1 MPADALILSD
11 EPAELYYY
19 TGMGGAT
26 IPNEAPDVLLDVAR
40 RYGIDYLLVKHDPA
54 ALTIPM
60 RPLLDSPPGFLTPIP
75 FDSARLY
82 AIQR

>member
-1 MPADALILSD
+1 MNRRNCITIRAWV
-11 EPAELYYY
+11 
-19 TGMGGAT
+19 GAT

-40 RYGIDYLLVKHDPA
+40 RYGIDYLLVKNDPA

-60 RPLLDSPPGFLTPIP
+60 RPLLDSPPDFLTPIP

-82 AIQR
+82 AIHR